1 MRREPVTSSNVAEIG
16 YDADSRILEVVFK
29 TGSVYQY
36 FEVPRQI
43 YEALMQA
50 SSIGG
55 FINSNVKGQYRYAR
69 V

>member
-1 MRREPVTSSNVAEIG
+1 MAEIG
-16 YDADSRILEVVFK
+16 YDPDSRILEVLFK

-36 FEVPRQI
+36 FEVPGRL
-43 YEALMQA
+43 YEELMQA